1 MTQLE
6 TATEKI
12 KAHVH
17 KPGYIYSF
25 LMTVVRD
32 CFYDAN
38 NPAEY
43 EKRDKLI
50 TEELMTLLGFW
61 LQCPEPKFSYPDSFE
76 ALYAMMIE
84 AEELMNEMHKA
95 SYELV
100 IAEMREM
107 LDSASNTQHV
117 HPSIRLSEEAK
128 AQSIQEAIYYC
139 GDYAYDYE
147 YIHFLGKKYKYDKD
161 WLLQNKSFD
170 VDEAG
175 SIALAIKELLRKK
188 TDVLCFP
195 DRSLDFKQL
204 GYEDDEEFKMAME
217 FATYMELIPPFD
229 DNSSE
234 SEVSDALHSFCDSL
248 VRLFGRQDLS

>member
-6 TATEKI
+6 TVTEKI

-25 LMTVVRD
+25 LMTIVRD

-43 EKRDKLI
+43 ENRDKLI

-107 LDSASNTQHV
+107 LDSASNTQHE
-117 HPSIRLSEEAK
+117 HPSKRLSEEAR

-147 YIHFLGKKYKYDKD
+147 YIHFLGKKYKYDK
-161 WLLQNKSFD
+161 K
-170 VDEAG
+170 DE
-175 SIALAIKELLRKK
+175 K
-188 TDVLCFP
+188 
-195 DRSLDFKQL
+195 
-204 GYEDDEEFKMAME
+204 
-217 FATYMELIPPFD
+217 
-229 DNSSE
+229 
-234 SEVSDALHSFCDSL
+234 
-248 VRLFGRQDLS
+248 

>member
-6 TATEKI
+6 TVTEKI

-84 AEELMNEMHKA
+84 AEELMNE
-95 SYELV
+95 LFP
-100 IAEMREM
+100 AEGDMET
-107 LDSASNTQHV
+107 SSG
-117 HPSIRLSEEAK
+117 
-128 AQSIQEAIYYC
+128 C
-139 GDYAYDYE
+139 GDAAE
-147 YIHFLGKKYKYDKD
+147 
-161 WLLQNKSFD
+161 
-170 VDEAG
+170 
-175 SIALAIKELLRKK
+175 
-188 TDVLCFP
+188 
-195 DRSLDFKQL
+195 
-204 GYEDDEEFKMAME
+204 
-217 FATYMELIPPFD
+217 
-229 DNSSE
+229 
-234 SEVSDALHSFCDSL
+234 
-248 VRLFGRQDLS
+248 

>member
-6 TATEKI
+6 AVTEKI
-12 KAHVH
+12 KAHVQ

-43 EKRDKLI
+43 ENRDKLI

-61 LQCPEPKFSYPDSFE
+61 LQSPEPKFSYPDSFE

-100 IAEMREM
+100 ITEMRK
-107 LDSASNTQHV
+107 LVTALQTHSTYA
-117 HPSIRLSEEAK
+117 HPSAYLKKQRPKVFKKQYTIVETMLTIM
-128 AQSIQEAIYYC
+128 SIFI
-139 GDYAYDYE
+139 
-147 YIHFLGKKYKYDKD
+147 F
-161 WLLQNKSFD
+161 
-170 VDEAG
+170 
-175 SIALAIKELLRKK
+175 
-188 TDVLCFP
+188 
-195 DRSLDFKQL
+195 
-204 GYEDDEEFKMAME
+204 
-217 FATYMELIPPFD
+217 
-229 DNSSE
+229 
-234 SEVSDALHSFCDSL
+234 
-248 VRLFGRQDLS
+248 